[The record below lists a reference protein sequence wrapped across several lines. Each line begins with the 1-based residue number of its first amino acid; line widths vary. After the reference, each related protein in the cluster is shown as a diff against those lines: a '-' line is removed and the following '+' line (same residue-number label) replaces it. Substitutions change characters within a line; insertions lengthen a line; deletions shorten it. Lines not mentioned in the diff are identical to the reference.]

1 MAGHSPFLYSLQH
14 NLTIHIRKQLEFEDE
29 EELSGGSH
37 LGV

>member
-1 MAGHSPFLYSLQH
+1 MAGHSHFFYSPQH
-14 NLTIHIRKQLEFEDE
+14 NLTTHIRNQLEFEKD